1 MSDAAKDRMKSVVFA
16 LVLCIMC
23 SLLLTLASSGLKK
36 RQDKNILADK
46 RKNILIAAG
55 LLDAQSYSYEEIAS
69 VYTDNIKSFWV
80 DSDGHILNKKPDG
93 VTLLS
98 VYLYIKEGMIE
109 SYIIPVNTRG
119 LWGRIMGYLALSN
132 DGTTVSG
139 FTVYSHNETPGLGGE
154 IEKRWFQN
162 NFKGKRIVN
171 RQMSFVSVAVAKG
184 KAPDISKENFVDGI
198 SGATLTGGFLSEGL
212 KDILKSYEPVS
223 IKFRTDPEVIRTMMM
238 NNREE

>member
-16 LVLCIMC
+16 LALCISC
-23 SLLLTLASSGLKK
+23 SFLLTWASSGLKN
-36 RQDKNILADK
+36 RQEKNILSDK
-46 RKNILIAAG
+46 RKNILLAAG
-55 LLDAQSYSYEEIAS
+55 IDAMSYSHEKVAS
-69 VYTDNIKSFWV
+69 MYARNISVCWVSPDGRILNEKPDDANLLSIYLHIKDGNIK
-80 DSDGHILNKKPDG
+80 
-93 VTLLS
+93 
-98 VYLYIKEGMIE
+98 

-119 LWGRIMGYLALSN
+119 LWGRIMGYLALES
-132 DGTTVSG
+132 DGSTVSG

-171 RQMSFVSVAVAKG
+171 RQMNFVSVEVAKG

-198 SGATLTGGFLSEGL
+198 SGATLTGRFLSEGL